1 MVKALFSGAA
11 GPLQRQPSVADLL
24 KQRANTPAGTLTGT
38 ASTGRQDPA
47 DALLGAL
54 KKAGATNTEALEKKL
69 AEDKETKAG
78 LDALRRQADPSEAR
92 KARAR
97 QKIEEIKK
105 QLEALRV
112 LAAVN
117 PEAAARQAARLSR
130 ELATAVK
137 EYASAGGDT
146 SSLSGTDAPSFDD
159 AGATAAADAQAT
171 ETSAAPATPE
181 AAATDDQT
189 GTEAE
194 SGLQAQQT
202 TSSDDP
208 EAPGTEQQGEAAKA
222 SGETSDKTADDTSGT
237 EDTHPD
243 RARAEAYQSLAAEQQ
258 KSLDAATSEDEFVN
272 TIRQLKAELESL
284 IKRGQDAQED
294 EAGAPR
300 NGEETRRALRAL
312 EDVDQ
317 ALLAISSPTSASLGA
332 INIIA

>member
-24 KQRANTPAGTLTGT
+24 KQRAATPSGTLPGATS
-38 ASTGRQDPA
+38 AGRQDPA

-69 AEDKETKAG
+69 AEDKEAKAG
-78 LDALRRQADPSEAR
+78 LDALRKQADPSEAR
-92 KARAR
+92 KARAK

-146 SSLSGTDAPSFDD
+146 SSLTGTEAPSIDD
-159 AGATAAADAQAT
+159 AGATAPADAQAT
-171 ETSAAPATPE
+171 GTATETTTATD
-181 AAATDDQT
+181 AATDVSAATPDTAAADQT
-189 GTEAE
+189 TGNDT
-194 SGLQAQQT
+194 
-202 TSSDDP
+202 P
-208 EAPGTEQQGEAAKA
+208 EAPGTEQQGEATRT
-222 SGETSDKTADDTSGT
+222 SGETSDETPGT

-258 KSLDAATSEDEFVN
+258 KSLDAAKSEDEFVN

-300 NGEETRRALRAL
+300 NGEENRRALRAL

>member
-24 KQRANTPAGTLTGT
+24 KQRAATPSGALTG
-38 ASTGRQDPA
+38 AVSAGRQDPA

-78 LDALRRQADPSEAR
+78 LDALRKQADPTEAR
-92 KARAR
+92 KARAK

-146 SSLSGTDAPSFDD
+146 SSLTGTAAPSIDD
-159 AGATAAADAQAT
+159 AGAPAPADAQAT
-171 ETSAAPATPE
+171 GTATETDAETTTATD
-181 AAATDDQT
+181 AATDVSAATPDTAAADQT
-189 GTEAE
+189 TGNDT
-194 SGLQAQQT
+194 
-202 TSSDDP
+202 P
-208 EAPGTEQQGEAAKA
+208 EAPGTEQQGEATRT
-222 SGETSDKTADDTSGT
+222 SGETSDETPGT

-258 KSLDAATSEDEFVN
+258 KSLDAAKSEDEFVN

-300 NGEETRRALRAL
+300 NGEENRRALRAL

>member
-11 GPLQRQPSVADLL
+11 GPLQRQPPVADLL
-24 KQRANTPAGTLTGT
+24 KQRAATPSGTLTGA
-38 ASTGRQDPA
+38 ASAGRQDPA

-69 AEDKETKAG
+69 GEDKEAKAG
-78 LDALRRQADPSEAR
+78 LDALRKQADPSEAR
-92 KARAR
+92 KARAK

-146 SSLSGTDAPSFDD
+146 SSLTGTEAPSIDD
-159 AGATAAADAQAT
+159 AGATAPADAQAT
-171 ETSAAPATPE
+171 GTATETTTATD
-181 AAATDDQT
+181 AATDVSAGTPDTAAADQST
-189 GTEAE
+189 GND
-194 SGLQAQQT
+194 
-202 TSSDDP
+202 TS
-208 EAPGTEQQGEAAKA
+208 EAPGTEQQGEAAWT
-222 SGETSDKTADDTSGT
+222 SGETSEETPGT
-237 EDTHPD
+237 EDSHPD

-258 KSLDAATSEDEFVN
+258 KSLDAAKSEDEFVN
-272 TIRQLKAELESL
+272 TIRLLKAELESL

-300 NGEETRRALRAL
+300 NGEENRRALRAL

>member
-24 KQRANTPAGTLTGT
+24 KQRAATPSGTLTGA
-38 ASTGRQDPA
+38 ASAGRQDPA

-69 AEDKETKAG
+69 AEDKEAKAG
-78 LDALRRQADPSEAR
+78 LDALRKQADPSEAR

-146 SSLSGTDAPSFDD
+146 SSLTGTEAPNIDD
-159 AGATAAADAQAT
+159 AGATAPADAQAT
-171 ETSAAPATPE
+171 RTATETATE
-181 AAATDDQT
+181 TTTSTDAATDVSAGTPDTAAADQT
-189 GTEAE
+189 TGNDT
-194 SGLQAQQT
+194 
-202 TSSDDP
+202 P
-208 EAPGTEQQGEAAKA
+208 EAPGTEQQGEAAGT
-222 SGETSDKTADDTSGT
+222 SGETSEETPGT

-243 RARAEAYQSLAAEQQ
+243 RAGAEAYQSLAAEQQ
-258 KSLDAATSEDEFVN
+258 KSLDAAKSEDEFVN

-300 NGEETRRALRAL
+300 NGEENRRALRAL

>member
-24 KQRANTPAGTLTGT
+24 KQRAATPSGTLTGA
-38 ASTGRQDPA
+38 ASAGRQDPA

-69 AEDKETKAG
+69 AEDKEAKAG
-78 LDALRRQADPSEAR
+78 LDALRKQADPSEAR

-137 EYASAGGDT
+137 EYASAGGVT
-146 SSLSGTDAPSFDD
+146 SSLTGTEAPSIDD
-159 AGATAAADAQAT
+159 AGAPAPADAQAT
-171 ETSAAPATPE
+171 RTATETATE
-181 AAATDDQT
+181 TTAATDVPAATPDTAAADQT
-189 GTEAE
+189 TG
-194 SGLQAQQT
+194 
-202 TSSDDP
+202 SDTP
-208 EAPGTEQQGEAAKA
+208 EAPGTEQQGEAAGT
-222 SGETSDKTADDTSGT
+222 SGETSEETPGT

-258 KSLDAATSEDEFVN
+258 KSLDAAKSEDEFVN

-300 NGEETRRALRAL
+300 NGEENRRALRAL

>member
-24 KQRANTPAGTLTGT
+24 KQRAATPSGTLTGA
-38 ASTGRQDPA
+38 ASAGRQDPA

-69 AEDKETKAG
+69 AEDKEAKAG
-78 LDALRRQADPSEAR
+78 LDALRKQADPSEAR

-146 SSLSGTDAPSFDD
+146 SSLTGTEAPSIDD
-159 AGATAAADAQAT
+159 AGATAPADAQAT
-171 ETSAAPATPE
+171 GTATETTTATD
-181 AAATDDQT
+181 AATDVSAATPDTAAADQT
-189 GTEAE
+189 TGNDT
-194 SGLQAQQT
+194 
-202 TSSDDP
+202 P
-208 EAPGTEQQGEAAKA
+208 EAPGTEQQGEAAGT
-222 SGETSDKTADDTSGT
+222 SGETSEETPGT

-258 KSLDAATSEDEFVN
+258 KSLDAAKSEDEFVN

-300 NGEETRRALRAL
+300 NGEENRRALRAL

>member
-1 MVKALFSGAA
+1 MVKALLSGAA

-24 KQRANTPAGTLTGT
+24 KQRAATPSGTLTGA
-38 ASTGRQDPA
+38 ASAGRQDPA

-69 AEDKETKAG
+69 AEDKEAKAG
-78 LDALRRQADPSEAR
+78 LDALRKQADPSEAR

-146 SSLSGTDAPSFDD
+146 SSLTGTEAPSIDA
-159 AGATAAADAQAT
+159 AGATAPADAPAGTPDTAAAD
-171 ETSAAPATPE
+171 
-181 AAATDDQT
+181 
-189 GTEAE
+189 
-194 SGLQAQQT
+194 QT
-202 TSSDDP
+202 TGSDTP
-208 EAPGTEQQGEAAKA
+208 EAPGTEQQGEATGT
-222 SGETSDKTADDTSGT
+222 SVETSEETPGT

-258 KSLDAATSEDEFVN
+258 KSLDAAKSEDEFVN

-294 EAGAPR
+294 EAGDPR
-300 NGEETRRALRAL
+300 NGEENRRALRAL

>member
-24 KQRANTPAGTLTGT
+24 KQRAATPSGTLTGA
-38 ASTGRQDPA
+38 ASAGRQDPA

-78 LDALRRQADPSEAR
+78 LDALRKQADPSEAR
-92 KARAR
+92 KARAK

-146 SSLSGTDAPSFDD
+146 SSLTGTEAPSIDD
-159 AGATAAADAQAT
+159 AGATAPADAQAT
-171 ETSAAPATPE
+171 RTATETATE
-181 AAATDDQT
+181 TTAATDVPAATPDTAAADQT
-189 GTEAE
+189 TG
-194 SGLQAQQT
+194 
-202 TSSDDP
+202 SDTP
-208 EAPGTEQQGEAAKA
+208 EAPGTEQQDEATGT
-222 SGETSDKTADDTSGT
+222 SVETSDETPGT

-258 KSLDAATSEDEFVN
+258 KALDAAKSEDEFVN

-300 NGEETRRALRAL
+300 NGEENRRALRAL

>member
-24 KQRANTPAGTLTGT
+24 KQRAATPSGTLQGATS
-38 ASTGRQDPA
+38 AGRQDPA

-69 AEDKETKAG
+69 AEDKEAKAG
-78 LDALRRQADPSEAR
+78 LDALRKQADPSEAR
-92 KARAR
+92 KARAK

-146 SSLSGTDAPSFDD
+146 SSLTGTEAPSIDD
-159 AGATAAADAQAT
+159 AGATAPADAQAT
-171 ETSAAPATPE
+171 GTATETGAETTTATD
-181 AAATDDQT
+181 AATDVSAATPDTAAADQT
-189 GTEAE
+189 TGNDT
-194 SGLQAQQT
+194 
-202 TSSDDP
+202 P
-208 EAPGTEQQGEAAKA
+208 EAPGTEQQGEATST
-222 SGETSDKTADDTSGT
+222 SGETSDETPGA

-258 KSLDAATSEDEFVN
+258 KSLDAAKSEDEFVN

-300 NGEETRRALRAL
+300 NGEENRRALRAL

>member
-24 KQRANTPAGTLTGT
+24 KQRAATPSGTLTGA
-38 ASTGRQDPA
+38 ASAGRQDPA

-69 AEDKETKAG
+69 AEDKEAKAG
-78 LDALRRQADPSEAR
+78 LDALRKQADPSEAR

-146 SSLSGTDAPSFDD
+146 SSLTGTEAPNIDD
-159 AGATAAADAQAT
+159 AGATAPADAQAT
-171 ETSAAPATPE
+171 GTATETTTATD
-181 AAATDDQT
+181 AATDVSAATPDTAAADQT
-189 GTEAE
+189 TGNDT
-194 SGLQAQQT
+194 
-202 TSSDDP
+202 P
-208 EAPGTEQQGEAAKA
+208 EAPGTEQQGEATRT
-222 SGETSDKTADDTSGT
+222 SGETSDETPGT

-258 KSLDAATSEDEFVN
+258 KSLDAAKSEDEFVN

-300 NGEETRRALRAL
+300 NGEENRRALRAL

>member
-24 KQRANTPAGTLTGT
+24 KQRAATPSGALTG
-38 ASTGRQDPA
+38 AESAGRRDPA

-78 LDALRRQADPSEAR
+78 LDALRKQADPSEAR
-92 KARAR
+92 KARAK

-146 SSLSGTDAPSFDD
+146 SSLTGTEAPSIDD
-159 AGATAAADAQAT
+159 AGATAPADAQAT
-171 ETSAAPATPE
+171 RTATETATETTTATDAPAATPDT
-181 AAATDDQT
+181 AAADQT
-189 GTEAE
+189 TGNDT
-194 SGLQAQQT
+194 
-202 TSSDDP
+202 P
-208 EAPGTEQQGEAAKA
+208 EAPGTEQQGEAAGT
-222 SGETSDKTADDTSGT
+222 SGETSDETPGT

-258 KSLDAATSEDEFVN
+258 KSLDAAKSEDEFVN

-284 IKRGQDAQED
+284 IKRGQDTQED

-300 NGEETRRALRAL
+300 NGEENRRALRAL

>member
-24 KQRANTPAGTLTGT
+24 KQRAATPSGTLTGA
-38 ASTGRQDPA
+38 ASAGRQDPA

-69 AEDKETKAG
+69 AEDKEAKAG
-78 LDALRRQADPSEAR
+78 LDALRKQADPSEAR

-146 SSLSGTDAPSFDD
+146 SSLTGTEAPSIDD
-159 AGATAAADAQAT
+159 AGATAPADAQAT
-171 ETSAAPATPE
+171 RTATETATE
-181 AAATDDQT
+181 TTAATDAPAATLDTAAADQT
-189 GTEAE
+189 TG
-194 SGLQAQQT
+194 
-202 TSSDDP
+202 SDTP
-208 EAPGTEQQGEAAKA
+208 EAPGTEQQGEAAGT
-222 SGETSDKTADDTSGT
+222 SGETSEETPGT

-243 RARAEAYQSLAAEQQ
+243 RAGAEAYQSLAAEQQ
-258 KSLDAATSEDEFVN
+258 KSLDAAKSEDEFVN

-300 NGEETRRALRAL
+300 NGEENRRALRAL

>member
-11 GPLQRQPSVADLL
+11 GPLQRQPPVADLL
-24 KQRANTPAGTLTGT
+24 KQRAATPSGTLTGA

-69 AEDKETKAG
+69 AEDKEAKAG
-78 LDALRRQADPSEAR
+78 LDALRKQADPSEAR
-92 KARAR
+92 KARAK

-146 SSLSGTDAPSFDD
+146 SSLTGTEAPSIDD
-159 AGATAAADAQAT
+159 AGAPAPADAQAT
-171 ETSAAPATPE
+171 GTATETGAETTTAAD
-181 AAATDDQT
+181 AATDVSAATPDTAAADQST
-189 GTEAE
+189 GNDT
-194 SGLQAQQT
+194 
-202 TSSDDP
+202 P
-208 EAPGTEQQGEAAKA
+208 EAPGTEQQGEATGT
-222 SGETSDKTADDTSGT
+222 SGETSDETPGT

-258 KSLDAATSEDEFVN
+258 KSLDAAKSEDEFVN

-300 NGEETRRALRAL
+300 NGEENRRALRAL

>member
-24 KQRANTPAGTLTGT
+24 KQRAATPSGTLTGA
-38 ASTGRQDPA
+38 ASAGRQDPA

-69 AEDKETKAG
+69 AEDKEAKAG
-78 LDALRRQADPSEAR
+78 LDALRKQADPSEAR

-146 SSLSGTDAPSFDD
+146 SSLTGTEAPSIDD
-159 AGATAAADAQAT
+159 AGATAPADAQAT
-171 ETSAAPATPE
+171 RTATETATETTTATDAPAATPDT
-181 AAATDDQT
+181 AAADQT
-189 GTEAE
+189 TGNDT
-194 SGLQAQQT
+194 
-202 TSSDDP
+202 P
-208 EAPGTEQQGEAAKA
+208 EAPGTEQQGEAAGT
-222 SGETSDKTADDTSGT
+222 SGETSEETPGT

-258 KSLDAATSEDEFVN
+258 KSLDAAKSEDEFVN

-300 NGEETRRALRAL
+300 NGEENRRALRAL

>member
-24 KQRANTPAGTLTGT
+24 KQRAATPSGTLTGA
-38 ASTGRQDPA
+38 ASAGRQDPA

-69 AEDKETKAG
+69 AEDKEAKAG
-78 LDALRRQADPSEAR
+78 LDALRKQADPSEAR

-146 SSLSGTDAPSFDD
+146 SSLTGTEAPNIDD
-159 AGATAAADAQAT
+159 AGATAPADAQAT
-171 ETSAAPATPE
+171 RTATETATE
-181 AAATDDQT
+181 TTTSTDAATDVSAGTPDTAAADQT
-189 GTEAE
+189 TGNDT
-194 SGLQAQQT
+194 
-202 TSSDDP
+202 P
-208 EAPGTEQQGEAAKA
+208 EAPGTEQQGEAAGT
-222 SGETSDKTADDTSGT
+222 SGETSEETPGT

-243 RARAEAYQSLAAEQQ
+243 RAGAEAYQSLAAEQQ
-258 KSLDAATSEDEFVN
+258 KSLDAAKSEDEFVN
-272 TIRQLKAELESL
+272 TIRQLKAELASL

-300 NGEETRRALRAL
+300 NGEENRRALRAL

>member
-24 KQRANTPAGTLTGT
+24 KQRAATPSGTLTG
-38 ASTGRQDPA
+38 AVSAGRRDPA

-69 AEDKETKAG
+69 AEDKEAKAG
-78 LDALRRQADPSEAR
+78 LDALRKQADPSEAR

-146 SSLSGTDAPSFDD
+146 SSLTGTEAPNIDD
-159 AGATAAADAQAT
+159 AGAPAPADAQAT
-171 ETSAAPATPE
+171 GTATETATE
-181 AAATDDQT
+181 TTTSTDAATDVSAGTPDTAAADQT
-189 GTEAE
+189 TG
-194 SGLQAQQT
+194 
-202 TSSDDP
+202 SDTP
-208 EAPGTEQQGEAAKA
+208 EAPGTEQQGEAAGT
-222 SGETSDKTADDTSGT
+222 SGETSDETPGT

-258 KSLDAATSEDEFVN
+258 KSLDAAKSEDEFVN

-300 NGEETRRALRAL
+300 NGEENRRALRAL

>member
-24 KQRANTPAGTLTGT
+24 KQRAATPSGTLTGAT
-38 ASTGRQDPA
+38 SAGRRDPA

-69 AEDKETKAG
+69 AEDKEAKAG
-78 LDALRRQADPSEAR
+78 LDALRKQADPSEAR

-146 SSLSGTDAPSFDD
+146 SSLTGTEAPNIDD
-159 AGATAAADAQAT
+159 AGAPAPADAQAT
-171 ETSAAPATPE
+171 RTATEAATETTTATDAAADVSAATPDT
-181 AAATDDQT
+181 AAADQT
-189 GTEAE
+189 TGNDT
-194 SGLQAQQT
+194 
-202 TSSDDP
+202 P
-208 EAPGTEQQGEAAKA
+208 EAPGTEQQGEATST
-222 SGETSDKTADDTSGT
+222 SGETSDETPGA

-258 KSLDAATSEDEFVN
+258 KSLDAAKSEDEFVN

-294 EAGAPR
+294 EAGTTR
-300 NGEETRRALRAL
+300 DGEDNRRALRAL
-312 EDVDQ
+312 DDVEQ
-317 ALLAISSPTSASLGA
+317 ALLAITSPTSASLGA